1 MAEAKETISKAEI
14 QGELV
19 NRQKSL
25 DSQIDHLDKFVTDLI
40 SHKISLENANRN
52 LEQLAIAEKDQTKRS
67 KYYFAIRE
75 NIELLTKIFNSISDL
90 ENIKHRYHKEIDDVI
105 ANKIKFIAVDI
116 RKIEDKISDGSGDI
130 SSFFEKLAN
139 AMSNPTKSNTNTAIS
154 TLEND
159 PEYKM

>member
-19 NRQKSL
+19 GRQKSL
-25 DSQIDHLDKFVTDLI
+25 DSQINHLDNFVTDLI

-52 LEQLAIAEKDQTKRS
+52 LEQMAVAEKDPVKRS
-67 KYYFAIRE
+67 KFYFAIRE

-105 ANKIKFIAVDI
+105 TNKIKLIAVDI
-116 RKIEDKISDGSGDI
+116 RRIEDKIADGSGDLT
-130 SSFFEKLAN
+130 SFFEKLGN
-139 AMSNPTKSNTNTAIS
+139 VMVNSNKAVTNTTAA
-154 TLEND
+154 LEND